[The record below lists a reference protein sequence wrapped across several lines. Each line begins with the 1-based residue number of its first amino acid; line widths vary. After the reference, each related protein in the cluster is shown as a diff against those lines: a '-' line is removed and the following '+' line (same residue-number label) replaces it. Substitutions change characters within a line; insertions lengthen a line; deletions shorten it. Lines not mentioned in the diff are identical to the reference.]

1 MSIFPSV
8 DLYFPSGHLL
18 CYIHLC
24 LCRSPLLRLSVLSDV
39 FIASCVDSLS
49 VRGCCLIENLAP
61 LVRATSLAHLAT
73 FLSRFNL
80 FPFLLFAPSP
90 LLVLLFS
97 STSPI
102 QHQRRNF
109 NLSLRFVGRSRG
121 ASHSRGIL
129 RPALSAQRPGCSRR
143 RTPSAVW
150 PLSLTFSLPPP
161 PRANSSPVCLSKHS
175 GIHLSRTSLSKT
187 GGSHRSAS
195 AFLRQQNAATQVRN
209 FSQVYV
215 DNQVETLC
223 LPQVRALLR
232 HPWPQADNT

>member
-1 MSIFPSV
+1 MLHTPLPLSIPFVTSIRSLRRVYRFVCRFAFRSWVLLDRKPCPSM
-8 DLYFPSGHLL
+8 
-18 CYIHLC
+18 
-24 LCRSPLLRLSVLSDV
+24 
-39 FIASCVDSLS
+39 
-49 VRGCCLIENLAP
+49 
-61 LVRATSLAHLAT
+61 RATSLAHLAT

-150 PLSLTFSLPPP
+150 PLSLTFSLPPLRGQTRP
-161 PRANSSPVCLSKHS
+161 LSVY
-175 GIHLSRTSLSKT
+175 R
-187 GGSHRSAS
+187 
-195 AFLRQQNAATQVRN
+195 NAAEFTSRGRA
-209 FSQVYV
+209 SQKLEVPTAQPPHSFA
-215 DNQVETLC
+215 NKTL
-223 LPQVRALLR
+223 QLR
-232 HPWPQADNT
+232 SGTSARCMWITR

>member
-150 PLSLTFSLPPP
+150 PLSLTFSLLPLRGQTRP
-161 PRANSSPVCLSKHS
+161 LSV
-175 GIHLSRTSLSKT
+175 SR
-187 GGSHRSAS
+187 
-195 AFLRQQNAATQVRN
+195 NAAEFTSRGRA
-209 FSQVYV
+209 SQKLEVPTAQPPHSFA
-215 DNQVETLC
+215 NKTL
-223 LPQVRALLR
+223 QLR
-232 HPWPQADNT
+232 SGTSARCMWITR